1 MCFLEVPEESRLCM
15 RVVFVIFGLAIVPN
29 GGVHCPMPWLPHL
42 QGRVNSHAGL
52 LLRLKMDGYLQKL
65 LGGRERIKHD
75 YLALAKSALGPHECR
90 EEGVGA
96 LIGC

>member
-1 MCFLEVPEESRLCM
+1 MQA
-15 RVVFVIFGLAIVPN
+15 VFMIFGLAVVPN
-29 GGVHCPMPWLPHL
+29 GGVRCHMPQLPYL

-52 LLRLKMDGYLQKL
+52 LLGLKMDGYLKKL
-65 LGGRERIKHD
+65 LGERECIKHD
-75 YLALAKSALGPHECR
+75 YLALAKSGLGPRGCR

>member
-1 MCFLEVPEESRLCM
+1 ML
-15 RVVFVIFGLAIVPN
+15 VVFMIFGLDIVPN
-29 GGVHCPMPWLPHL
+29 RGLHCPMLCLPCL

-65 LGGRERIKHD
+65 FGERECIKHD
-75 YLALAKSALGPHECR
+75 NLALAKSALGPHGCR
-90 EEGVGA
+90 GEGVGA